1 MTYVPIADPK
11 FLATAES
18 WFHSQPELLVLI
30 RYSGAAGSKAFE
42 FFPSFEK
49 FSERL
54 GQLPHLACVI
64 VFEEPQ
70 LPIRGV
76 VDDAFI
82 ARCLQNIPEGTEY
95 LVTET
100 VQRVIG
106 QMSWFHHAEGVSHAE
121 LREDLEDCRGAP
133 VAAGI
138 YPCWFEDSETA
149 ISAVVPDEHGV
160 ARPGIY

>member
-1 MTYVPIADPK
+1 MNYVPITDPT
-11 FLATAES
+11 FLATTES

-30 RYSGAAGSKAFE
+30 RYWHGAGSKSFE
-42 FFPSFEK
+42 FFSSFQE
-49 FSERL
+49 FSEAL
-54 GQLPHLACVI
+54 SQLPHLACVI
-64 VFEEPQ
+64 VFRQPQ

-82 ARCLQNIPEGTEY
+82 AGCLDSIPNGSEY

-100 VQRVIG
+100 VRRVIG
-106 QMSWFHHAEGVSHAE
+106 RASWFHHGEGESHAE

-133 VAAGI
+133 VAAGL
-138 YPCWFEDSETA
+138 YPPWLHESEDV

-160 ARPGIY
+160 VKPGGY

>member
-1 MTYVPIADPK
+1 MSYVPITDPT
-11 FLATAES
+11 FLAKAEA

-30 RYSGAAGSKAFE
+30 RYSHAAGSKAFE
-42 FFPSFEK
+42 FFSSFET

-64 VFEEPQ
+64 VFRQPQ
-70 LPIRGV
+70 LPIRGI

-82 ARCLQNIPEGTEY
+82 ARCLQSIPDGTEY

-100 VQRVIG
+100 VQRVAG
-106 QMSWFHHAEGVSHAE
+106 QMSWFHYAEGLSHAE
-121 LREDLEDCRGAP
+121 LRDDLEDCCGAP

-138 YPCWFEDSETA
+138 YPCWFEDSETV

-160 ARPGIY
+160 ARLGIY